1 MKHYISIIILAIF
14 LFSCN
19 GHSKHWE
26 TLSQVESYIEERP
39 DSALVVLE
47 QIDLSELSGKE
58 EKAKYAVL
66 YTQTK
71 DKNYI
76 DERDLKLI
84 SEAKDYYEDLG
95 NVRYKFLS
103 LYYYGRILCNNEDYS
118 SAIIAYTKAETL
130 LEDLNDGYLA
140 GLLYVQVGNIYR
152 AFHEYN
158 KSLEAYKSA
167 YYHYSTVGLEPH
179 MSYALLDIGI
189 AYWNVAN
196 TTIAEEYI
204 IKSLRLAESL
214 NDEYLERICYENLV
228 VLYDEIDEIEKCKT
242 MVAILNDRFDRSL
255 FSSVCLASMANYN
268 ARTQNIEFVDR
279 FLAEAWGKAYNKSD
293 SIALYFQSANIMKTI
308 GNVDKALKYFEDGI
322 ILQND
327 KLHIAMQ
334 QPIVSIQKDY
344 FQSEAEYN
352 SYRLKKNLQIY
363 LALSIIVLLILL
375 IVFMY
380 MRHRFLRKDLEIS
393 KYMDLASE
401 LQVSIRDKEAKISE
415 ISERISASE
424 EAHISQIIEMSGHIS
439 ELFHKQY
446 ELLDKLSNT
455 YYEMHGCNKEKESI
469 YEQVKSEINKF
480 ANDKKTMAQLERI
493 VNTYKNNV
501 MSHIREEIHSISER
515 DIKLLC
521 YIYAGFSAKS
531 ISIFVG
537 ETTGN
542 ILTRK
547 YRLRNKIT
555 RLNTPNTEI
564 MLQEMP

>member
-1 MKHYISIIILAIF
+1 MRQYISIIILA
-14 LFSCN
+14 LCLVACDK
-19 GHSKHWE
+19 HSEHWE
-26 TLSQVESYIEERP
+26 MLSQVESYIEERP
-39 DSALVVLE
+39 DSALAVLE
-47 QIDLSELSGKE
+47 RIDTEELSSKE
-58 EKAKYAVL
+58 ERAKYAVL
-66 YTQTK
+66 YAQAE
-71 DKNYI
+71 DKNFI

-84 SEAKDYYEDLG
+84 SEAKDYYEDSG

-103 LYYYGRILCNNEDYS
+103 LYYCGRILCNNKDYS
-118 SAIIAYTKAETL
+118 SAIIAYIKAETL
-130 LEDLNDGYLA
+130 LEELNNGYLA
-140 GLLYVQVGNIYR
+140 GLLYVQIGNIYR
-152 AFHEYN
+152 DFHEYN

-167 YYHYSTVGLEPH
+167 YYHYSIVGLEPH

-196 TTIAEEYI
+196 TTIAEEYF
-204 IKSLRLAESL
+204 IKSLRLAESM

-228 VLYDEIDEIEKCKT
+228 VLYDEIDEFEKCKT

-255 FSSVCLASMANYN
+255 FSSVCLASMANHY
-268 ARTQNIEFVDR
+268 ARTQNLEHADN
-279 FLAEAWGKAYNKSD
+279 FLAEAWKRAHNKSD

-308 GNVDKALKYFEDGI
+308 GDVDKALNYFEDGI

-334 QPIVSIQKDY
+334 QPIVSILKDY

-363 LALSIIVLLILL
+363 VTLSIIVFLILL
-375 IVFMY
+375 IVFMHI
-380 MRHRFLRKDLEIS
+380 RHRFLKKDLEIS

-401 LQVSIRDKEAKISE
+401 LQVSIRDKEAQISE
-415 ISERISASE
+415 FSERISVSE
-424 EAHISQIIEMSGHIS
+424 QAHISKIHEMSGHIA

-455 YYEMHGCNKEKESI
+455 YYETHGCSKEKESI

-501 MSHIREEIHSISER
+501 MSHIREEINSISER

-531 ISIFVG
+531 ISIFIG

-547 YRLRNKIT
+547 YRLRNKIA
-555 RLNTPNTEI
+555 RLNTPNAEK

>member
-1 MKHYISIIILAIF
+1 MRHYISIIILA
-14 LFSCN
+14 LCLMACN
-19 GHSKHWE
+19 RHSKHWE
-26 TLSQVESYIEERP
+26 TLMQVETFIVKRP
-39 DSALVVLE
+39 DSALAVLE
-47 QIDLSELSGKE
+47 HINISELKGKE
-58 EKAKYAVL
+58 ERARYALL
-66 YTQTK
+66 YTQAK

-76 DERDLKLI
+76 DETDLSLI
-84 SEAKDYYEDLG
+84 CEAQKYYKESD
-95 NVRYKFLS
+95 NVRYRFLS
-103 LYYYGRILCNNEDYS
+103 LYYYGRVLCNNSDFHK
-118 SAIIAYTKAETL
+118 AIIAYTEAEAL
-130 LEDLNDGYLA
+130 LEKLGDENLS
-140 GLLYVQVGNIYR
+140 GLLYVQIGNIYR
-152 AFHEYN
+152 ITHDYD
-158 KSLEAYKSA
+158 KCLEAYKSA
-167 YYHYSTVGLEPH
+167 YNHYSKAKLDSH
-179 MSYALLDIGI
+179 MAYSLLDIGI
-189 AYWNVAN
+189 AYWNLTDTA
-196 TTIAEEYI
+196 IAEEYFTQ
-204 IKSLRLAESL
+204 SLMMAKAL
-214 NDEYLERICYENLV
+214 NDEYLERICYENLF
-228 VLYDEIDEIEKCKT
+228 VLYDEIDENEKCT
-242 MVAILNDRFDRSL
+242 NIAFELNEKFNSSL
-255 FSSVCLASMANYN
+255 FSPVCLASMASYN
-268 ARTQNIEFVDR
+268 AKIGDYESIDKY
-279 FLAEAWGKAYNKSD
+279 LIEAWNGTQNKSD
-293 SIALYFQSANIMKTI
+293 SIALYFQSANIMKII
-308 GNVDKALKYFEDGI
+308 GNTDKALDYFEKGI
-322 ILQND
+322 NLQNEE
-327 KLHIAMQ
+327 LRYAMQ

-344 FQSEAEYN
+344 FQNQAEYN

-363 LALSIIVLLILL
+363 VTLSIIVFLILL

-380 MRHRFLRKDLEIS
+380 MRHRFLKKDLEIS
-393 KYMDLASE
+393 KYIDLASE

-415 ISERISASE
+415 FSERISVSE
-424 EAHISQIIEMSGHIS
+424 QTHISQIHEMSGHIA

-455 YYEMHGCNKEKESI
+455 YYETHGCSKEKESI

-555 RLNTPNTEI
+555 RLNTPNAEI

>member
-1 MKHYISIIILAIF
+1 
-14 LFSCN
+14 
-19 GHSKHWE
+19 
-26 TLSQVESYIEERP
+26 
-39 DSALVVLE
+39 
-47 QIDLSELSGKE
+47 
-58 EKAKYAVL
+58 
-66 YTQTK
+66 
-71 DKNYI
+71 
-76 DERDLKLI
+76 
-84 SEAKDYYEDLG
+84 
-95 NVRYKFLS
+95 
-103 LYYYGRILCNNEDYS
+103 
-118 SAIIAYTKAETL
+118 
-130 LEDLNDGYLA
+130 
-140 GLLYVQVGNIYR
+140 
-152 AFHEYN
+152 
-158 KSLEAYKSA
+158 
-167 YYHYSTVGLEPH
+167 
-179 MSYALLDIGI
+179 
-189 AYWNVAN
+189 
-196 TTIAEEYI
+196 
-204 IKSLRLAESL
+204 
-214 NDEYLERICYENLV
+214 
-228 VLYDEIDEIEKCKT
+228 
-242 MVAILNDRFDRSL
+242 
-255 FSSVCLASMANYN
+255 
-268 ARTQNIEFVDR
+268 
-279 FLAEAWGKAYNKSD
+279 
-293 SIALYFQSANIMKTI
+293 
-308 GNVDKALKYFEDGI
+308 
-322 ILQND
+322 
-327 KLHIAMQ
+327 MQ

-424 EAHISQIIEMSGHIS
+424 EAHISQINEMSGHIS

-480 ANDKKTMAQLERI
+480 ANDKKTMDQLERI

-555 RLNTPNTEI
+555 RLNTPNAEI

>member
-1 MKHYISIIILAIF
+1 MKHYISIIVLAIF

-47 QIDLSELSGKE
+47 QINLSELSGKE

-66 YTQTK
+66 YTQAK

-76 DERDLKLI
+76 DEKDLKLI

-255 FSSVCLASMANYN
+255 FSSVCLASMANHN

-424 EAHISQIIEMSGHIS
+424 EAHISQINEMSGHIS

-555 RLNTPNTEI
+555 RLNTPNAEI

>member
-1 MKHYISIIILAIF
+1 MKYFWSILFIVICLA
-14 LFSCN
+14 SCN
-19 GHSKHWE
+19 SHSAHWD
-26 TLSQVESYIEERP
+26 TLSQVEAYIEEKP
-39 DSALVVLE
+39 DSALITLE

-66 YTQTK
+66 YTQAK
-71 DKNYI
+71 DKNFI

-84 SEAKDYYEDLG
+84 SEAKDYYEDFG

-103 LYYYGRILCNNEDYS
+103 LYYYGRVLCNNEDYS

-130 LEDLNDGYLA
+130 LEELNDGYLA

-228 VLYDEIDEIEKCKT
+228 VLYEEIDETEKCKT
-242 MVAILNDRFDRSL
+242 MVAILNDRFDRAL
-255 FSSVCLASMANYN
+255 FSSVCLASMASHN
-268 ARTQNIEFVDR
+268 ARAQNIEHVDR

-375 IVFMY
+375 IVFMH

-401 LQVSIRDKEAKISE
+401 LQVSIRDKDAKISE

-424 EAHISQIIEMSGHIS
+424 EAHISQINEMSGHIS

-455 YYEMHGCNKEKESI
+455 YYEMHGCSKEKESI
-469 YEQVKSEINKF
+469 YEQVKSEINKL
-480 ANDKKTMAQLERI
+480 ANDKKTMAQLEKI

-501 MSHIREEIHSISER
+501 MSHIRQEIHSISER

-531 ISIFVG
+531 ISIFIG

-542 ILTRK
+542 IMTRK
-547 YRLRNKIT
+547 YRLRNKIA
-555 RLNTPNTEI
+555 RLNTTNAGI

>member
-47 QIDLSELSGKE
+47 QINLSELSGKE

-66 YTQTK
+66 YTQAK

-76 DERDLKLI
+76 DEKDLKLI

-255 FSSVCLASMANYN
+255 FSSVCLASMANHN

-424 EAHISQIIEMSGHIS
+424 EAHISQINEMSGHIS

-555 RLNTPNTEI
+555 RLNTPNAEI

>member
-1 MKHYISIIILAIF
+1 MRQYISIIVLALF
-14 LFSCN
+14 LVAC
-19 GHSKHWE
+19 GQHSKHWE
-26 TLSQVESYIEERP
+26 MLSQVESYIEERP
-39 DSALVVLE
+39 DSALAVLE
-47 QIDLSELSGKE
+47 RIDTEELSSKE
-58 EKAKYAVL
+58 ERAKYAVL
-66 YTQTK
+66 YAQAE
-71 DKNYI
+71 DKNFI

-84 SEAKDYYEDLG
+84 SEAKDYYEDSG

-118 SAIIAYTKAETL
+118 SAIIAYIKAETL
-130 LEDLNDGYLA
+130 LEELNDGYLA
-140 GLLYVQVGNIYR
+140 GLLYVQIGNIYR
-152 AFHEYN
+152 NFHEYN

-167 YYHYSTVGLEPH
+167 YYHYSIVGLEPH

-204 IKSLRLAESL
+204 IKSLRLAESM
-214 NDEYLERICYENLV
+214 NDDYLERICYENLV
-228 VLYDEIDEIEKCKT
+228 VLYDEIDEFEKCKT

-255 FSSVCLASMANYN
+255 FSSVCLASMANHY
-268 ARTQNIEFVDR
+268 ARTQSLEHADN
-279 FLAEAWGKAYNKSD
+279 FLAEAWKKAHNKSD

-308 GNVDKALKYFEDGI
+308 GYVDKALNYFEDGI

-334 QPIVSIQKDY
+334 QPIVSILKDY

-363 LALSIIVLLILL
+363 VTLSIIVFLILL

-380 MRHRFLRKDLEIS
+380 MRHSFLKKDLEIS

-415 ISERISASE
+415 FSERISVSE
-424 EAHISQIIEMSGHIS
+424 QTHISQIYEMSGHIA

-455 YYEMHGCNKEKESI
+455 YYETHGCSKEKESI

-555 RLNTPNTEI
+555 RLNTPNAEI

>member
-66 YTQTK
+66 YTQAK

-255 FSSVCLASMANYN
+255 FSSVCLASMANHN

-424 EAHISQIIEMSGHIS
+424 EAHISQINEMSGHIS

-555 RLNTPNTEI
+555 RLNTPNAEI

>member
-1 MKHYISIIILAIF
+1 MRQYISIIVLALF
-14 LFSCN
+14 LVAC
-19 GHSKHWE
+19 GQHSKHWE
-26 TLSQVESYIEERP
+26 MLSQVESYIEERP
-39 DSALVVLE
+39 DSALAVLE
-47 QIDLSELSGKE
+47 RIDTEELSSKE
-58 EKAKYAVL
+58 ERAKYAVL
-66 YTQTK
+66 YAQAE
-71 DKNYI
+71 DKNFI

-84 SEAKDYYEDLG
+84 SEAKDYYEDSG

-118 SAIIAYTKAETL
+118 SAIIAYIKAETL
-130 LEDLNDGYLA
+130 LEELNDGYLA
-140 GLLYVQVGNIYR
+140 GLLYVQIGNIYR
-152 AFHEYN
+152 NFHEYN

-167 YYHYSTVGLEPH
+167 YYHYSIVGLEPH

-204 IKSLRLAESL
+204 IKSLRLAESM
-214 NDEYLERICYENLV
+214 NDDYLERICYENLV
-228 VLYDEIDEIEKCKT
+228 VLYDEIDEFEKCKT

-255 FSSVCLASMANYN
+255 FSSVCLASMANHY
-268 ARTQNIEFVDR
+268 ARTQSLEHADN
-279 FLAEAWGKAYNKSD
+279 FLAEAWKKAHNKSD

-308 GNVDKALKYFEDGI
+308 GYVDKALNYFEDGI

-334 QPIVSIQKDY
+334 QPIVSILKDY

-363 LALSIIVLLILL
+363 VTLSIIVFLILL

-380 MRHRFLRKDLEIS
+380 MRHSFLKKDLEIS

-415 ISERISASE
+415 FSERISVSE
-424 EAHISQIIEMSGHIS
+424 QTHISQIYEMSGHIA

-455 YYEMHGCNKEKESI
+455 YYETHGCSKEKESI

-531 ISIFVG
+531 ISIFIG

-542 ILTRK
+542 VLTRK

-555 RLNTPNTEI
+555 RLNTPNAEI

>member
-1 MKHYISIIILAIF
+1 MRHYISIIILA
-14 LFSCN
+14 LCLVACN
-19 GHSKHWE
+19 RHSKHWE
-26 TLSQVESYIEERP
+26 TLMQVETFIVQRP
-39 DSALVVLE
+39 DSALAVLE
-47 QIDLSELSGKE
+47 HINISELKGKE
-58 EKAKYAVL
+58 ERARYALL
-66 YTQTK
+66 YTQAK

-76 DERDLKLI
+76 DETDLSLI
-84 SEAKDYYEDLG
+84 CEAQKYYKESD
-95 NVRYKFLS
+95 NVRYRFLS
-103 LYYYGRILCNNEDYS
+103 LYYYGRVLCNNSDFHK
-118 SAIIAYTKAETL
+118 AIIAYTEAEAL
-130 LEDLNDGYLA
+130 LEKLGDENLS
-140 GLLYVQVGNIYR
+140 GLLYVQIGNIYR
-152 AFHEYN
+152 ITHDYD
-158 KSLEAYKSA
+158 KCLEAYKSA
-167 YYHYSTVGLEPH
+167 YNHYSKAKLDSH
-179 MSYALLDIGI
+179 MAYSLLDIGI
-189 AYWNVAN
+189 AYWNLTDTA
-196 TTIAEEYI
+196 IAEEYFTQ
-204 IKSLRLAESL
+204 SLMMAKAL
-214 NDEYLERICYENLV
+214 NDEYLERICYENLF
-228 VLYDEIDEIEKCKT
+228 VLYDEIDENEKCT
-242 MVAILNDRFDRSL
+242 NIAFELNEKFNSSL
-255 FSSVCLASMANYN
+255 FSPVCLASMASYN
-268 ARTQNIEFVDR
+268 AKIGDYESIDKY
-279 FLAEAWGKAYNKSD
+279 LIEAWNGTQNKSD
-293 SIALYFQSANIMKTI
+293 SIALYFQSANIMKII
-308 GNVDKALKYFEDGI
+308 GNTDKALDYFEKGI
-322 ILQND
+322 NLQNEE
-327 KLHIAMQ
+327 LRYAMQ

-344 FQSEAEYN
+344 FQNQAEYN

-363 LALSIIVLLILL
+363 VTLSIIVFLILL

-380 MRHRFLRKDLEIS
+380 MRHRFLKKDLEIS

-415 ISERISASE
+415 FSERISVSE
-424 EAHISQIIEMSGHIS
+424 QTHISQIHEMSGHIA

-455 YYEMHGCNKEKESI
+455 YYETHGCSKEKESI

-547 YRLRNKIT
+547 YRLRNKII
-555 RLNTPNTEI
+555 RLNTPNAEI

>member
-1 MKHYISIIILAIF
+1 MKQYISIIILALF
-14 LFSCN
+14 LVACSQ
-19 GHSKHWE
+19 HSKHWE
-26 TLSQVESYIEERP
+26 MLSQVESYIEERP
-39 DSALVVLE
+39 DSALAVLE
-47 QIDLSELSGKE
+47 RIDTEELSSKE

-66 YTQTK
+66 YAQAK
-71 DKNYI
+71 DKNFI

-84 SEAKDYYEDLG
+84 SEAKDYYEDSG

-118 SAIIAYTKAETL
+118 SAIIAYIKAETL
-130 LEDLNDGYLA
+130 LEELNNGYLA
-140 GLLYVQVGNIYR
+140 GLLYVQIGNIYR
-152 AFHEYN
+152 DFHEYN

-167 YYHYSTVGLEPH
+167 YYHYSIVGLESH

-196 TTIAEEYI
+196 TTIAEEYF
-204 IKSLRLAESL
+204 IKSLRLAESM

-242 MVAILNDRFDRSL
+242 MVAVLNDRFDRSL

-268 ARTQNIEFVDR
+268 ARMQNIEHADN
-279 FLAEAWGKAYNKSD
+279 FLAEAWKRAHNKSD

-308 GNVDKALKYFEDGI
+308 GDVDKALNYFEDGI

-363 LALSIIVLLILL
+363 VTLSIIVFLILL
-375 IVFMY
+375 IVFMHI
-380 MRHRFLRKDLEIS
+380 RHRFLKKDLEIS
-393 KYMDLASE
+393 KYIDLASE

-415 ISERISASE
+415 ISERISVSE
-424 EAHISQIIEMSGHIS
+424 QAHISKIHEMSGHIA

-455 YYEMHGCNKEKESI
+455 YYETHGCSKEKESI

-501 MSHIREEIHSISER
+501 MSHIREEINSISER

-531 ISIFVG
+531 ISIFIG

-555 RLNTPNTEI
+555 RLNTPNAEI

>member
-26 TLSQVESYIEERP
+26 TLSQVESYIEEKP

-66 YTQTK
+66 YTQAK

-76 DERDLKLI
+76 DEKDLKLI

-255 FSSVCLASMANYN
+255 FSSVCLASMANHN

-424 EAHISQIIEMSGHIS
+424 EAHISQINEMSGHIS

-555 RLNTPNTEI
+555 RLNTPNAEI

>member
-1 MKHYISIIILAIF
+1 MKHFLTIIF
-14 LFSCN
+14 LVICLASCN
-19 GHSKHWE
+19 SHSTHWD

-47 QIDLSELSGKE
+47 QINLSELSGKE

-66 YTQTK
+66 YTQAK

-76 DERDLKLI
+76 DEKDLKLI

-242 MVAILNDRFDRSL
+242 MVEILNDRFDRSL
-255 FSSVCLASMANYN
+255 FSSVCLASMANHN

-424 EAHISQIIEMSGHIS
+424 EAHISQINEMSGHIS

-555 RLNTPNTEI
+555 RLNTPNAEI

>member
-1 MKHYISIIILAIF
+1 MKHFLTIIF
-14 LFSCN
+14 LVICLASCN
-19 GHSKHWE
+19 SHSTHWD
-26 TLSQVESYIEERP
+26 TLSQVEMYIEERP

-47 QIDLSELSGKE
+47 QINPSELSGKE

-66 YTQTK
+66 YTQAK
-71 DKNYI
+71 DKNFI

-84 SEAKDYYEDLG
+84 SEAKDYYENFG

-103 LYYYGRILCNNEDYS
+103 LYYYGRVLCNNEDYS
-118 SAIIAYTKAETL
+118 SAIIAYTKAEIL
-130 LEDLNDGYLA
+130 LEELNDGYLA

-167 YYHYSTVGLEPH
+167 YYHYSIIGLESH
-179 MSYALLDIGI
+179 MSYALLDIGL
-189 AYWNVAN
+189 AYWNVTN
-196 TTIAEEYI
+196 TVIAEEYI

-214 NDEYLERICYENLV
+214 NDEYLERICCENLV
-228 VLYDEIDEIEKCKT
+228 VLYDEIDEIEKCGT
-242 MVAILNDRFDRSL
+242 ILATLNDKFDRSL
-255 FSSVCLASMANYN
+255 FSSICLASMASHR
-268 ARTQNIEFVDR
+268 ARTQNIEYVDS
-279 FLAEAWGKAYNKSD
+279 FLTEAWERAHNKSD

-308 GNVDKALKYFEDGI
+308 GNRDKALIYFEDGI
-322 ILQND
+322 ILQKE
-327 KLHIAMQ
+327 KLHMAMQ
-334 QPIVSIQKDY
+334 QPIVSIQKDF
-344 FQSEAEYN
+344 FQNEAEYN

-363 LALSIIVLLILL
+363 VTLSVIVFLILL
-375 IVFMY
+375 IVFMH
-380 MRHRFLRKDLEIS
+380 MRNRFLKKDIEIS

-401 LQVSIRDKEAKISE
+401 LQVSIQDKDAKISE

-424 EAHISQIIEMSGHIS
+424 QAHTSQIHEMSGHIA

-455 YYEMHGCNKEKESI
+455 YYETHGYSKEKESI

-480 ANDKKTMAQLERI
+480 ANDKKTMDQLERI

-501 MSHIREEIHSISER
+501 MSHIREEIHNITER

-531 ISIFVG
+531 ISIFIG

-555 RLNTPNTEI
+555 RLNTPSAGI
-564 MLQEMP
+564 MLKEMP

>member
-1 MKHYISIIILAIF
+1 MKHYISIIVLAIF

-47 QIDLSELSGKE
+47 QINLSELSGKE

-66 YTQTK
+66 YTQAK

-76 DERDLKLI
+76 DEKDLKLI

-242 MVAILNDRFDRSL
+242 MVEILNDRFDRSL
-255 FSSVCLASMANYN
+255 FSSVCLASMANHN

-424 EAHISQIIEMSGHIS
+424 EAHISQINEMSGHIS

-501 MSHIREEIHSISER
+501 MSHIREEIYSISER

-555 RLNTPNTEI
+555 RLNTPNAEI

>member
-1 MKHYISIIILAIF
+1 MKHFYFTF
-14 LFSCN
+14 LLVICLTSCN
-19 GHSKHWE
+19 SHSVHWD
-26 TLSQVESYIEERP
+26 TLSQIESYIEENP
-39 DSALVVLE
+39 DSALVILE
-47 QIDLSELSGKE
+47 QIDLAELLGKE

-66 YTQTK
+66 YTQAK

-179 MSYALLDIGI
+179 MSYVLLDIGI

-255 FSSVCLASMANYN
+255 FSSVCLASMANHN

-424 EAHISQIIEMSGHIS
+424 EAHISQINEMSGHIS

-555 RLNTPNTEI
+555 RLNTPNAEI

>member
-66 YTQTK
+66 YTQAK

-255 FSSVCLASMANYN
+255 FSSVCLASMANHN

-424 EAHISQIIEMSGHIS
+424 EAHISQINEMSGHIS

>member
-1 MKHYISIIILAIF
+1 MAIF

-47 QIDLSELSGKE
+47 QINLSELSGKE

-66 YTQTK
+66 YTQAK

-76 DERDLKLI
+76 DEKDLKLI

-255 FSSVCLASMANYN
+255 FSSVCLASMANHN

-424 EAHISQIIEMSGHIS
+424 EAHISQINEMSGHIS

-555 RLNTPNTEI
+555 RLNTPNAEI